1 MLGEGMSEHLPLL
14 GGLRPCSFP
23 PFSEGVCA
31 GLAFTEPLPH
41 SESDTTALALALSFS
56 FSRSVWLTGP
66 GLGIPRPAPLLEPVP
81 EPSPEAG
88 SLSLEP
94 WGAVEEGFT
103 GAEPASMV
111 VLIGRAELGRVRVNA
126 LVLAGRG
133 KDRYWRD
140 VLAFGDRKPLWSV
153 FGTSRLVLRPLPPPP
168 APGLTGIPDVLGIFP
183 TVAEPQGMELPPVL
197 ITVGILTVLALLLV
211 AGLGFLK
218 PKFPPVD
225 GLTRPDGGLR
235 WSPAPRPFLWSFPA
249 SEEER
254 WRPEAFTANRDLS
267 TSLLSVFTVP
277 GRLAEAKGGKMSW
290 MNSLK
295 SSKQTEQWVSEWD
308 LTVVSYLTTYMVWLS
323 ADYNTSLSEQTV

>member
-14 GGLRPCSFP
+14 GGLRACSFP

-56 FSRSVWLTGP
+56 FSLSVRLTGM
-66 GLGIPRPAPLLEPVP
+66 GLGIPRPTPLLEAVP

-103 GAEPASMV
+103 WAEPASMV
-111 VLIGRAELGRVRVNA
+111 VLIGRAELGRVRVNV
-126 LVLAGRG
+126 LVFAGRG

-140 VLAFGDRKPLWSV
+140 VLAVGDRKPLWSE
-153 FGTSRLVLRPLPPPP
+153 FGTSRLVLRPPLPLP
-168 APGLTGIPDVLGIFP
+168 APGLTGIPDVLGVFP
-183 TVAEPQGMELPPVL
+183 TVAEPQGMEPPPVPNA
-197 ITVGILTVLALLLV
+197 VGIATVLAPLLV
-211 AGLGFLK
+211 AVLGFLK

-235 WSPAPRPFLWSFPA
+235 CSPAPRPFLWSFPA

-254 WRPEAFTANRDLS
+254 WSPEAFTANRDLS
-267 TSLLSVFTVP
+267 AGLLSVFTVP
-277 GRLAEAKGGKMSW
+277 RRLAEAKRKKGGGGVCEMSR
-290 MNSLK
+290 MNCLK
-295 SSKQTEQWVSEWD
+295 SSNTEQWVCE
-308 LTVVSYLTTYMVWLS
+308 
-323 ADYNTSLSEQTV
+323 